1 MKKMKYVYY
10 FTGLAMIIGLINVF
24 LNGNFALEGGALLTN
39 NWGIM
44 SLIDLFAGLI
54 TFYTWVIFREKNI
67 LTSII
72 MLPLTIFFGF
82 LTASV
87 YILYNLYKSD
97 GDLTK
102 FFLGNRRDEILEL
115 INDKRS

>member
-1 MKKMKYVYY
+1 MKKMKYIYY

-24 LNGNFALEGGALLTN
+24 LNGNFGVEGVALLKN

-54 TFYTWVIFREKNI
+54 IFYTWIIFREKSVFKIII
-67 LTSII
+67 L
-72 MLPLTIFFGF
+72 LPLMMFFGF

-87 YILYNLYKSD
+87 YILYNLYKSE

-102 FFLGNRRDEILEL
+102 FFLGSRRDEVL
-115 INDKRS
+115 DKLNSKRR